1 MVFFIKRKY
10 NYHIQKV
17 FLPKT
22 LTFQLTMTFNGESLL
37 LALVNFNETFSGAFS
52 KPDFNPQKKD
62 LHHRFSLW
70 EQISLISIY

>member
-37 LALVNFNETFSGAFS
+37 LALVISMKRFPEPFQGLILTR
-52 KPDFNPQKKD
+52 KKKR
-62 LHHRFSLW
+62 LTS
-70 EQISLISIY
+70 